1 METAPAQIIHA
12 VFIAKFNVQIPYKV
26 KENYTSTVDVLL
38 QKINEAEYVCVCVYI
53 YIYISIYRYIEI

>member
-12 VFIAKFNVQIPYKV
+12 VFVAKFNVQIPYKV

-53 YIYISIYRYIEI
+53 YV